1 MEKVVERRRTDRR
14 CCERRGTAQQ
24 LEEIRCEENRRSS
37 ERRKFERRSEERK
50 RIEETMRENAE
61 KRRVILED
69 IEEAYYEADL
79 NGKFVFVN
87 NAMCKILGY
96 TRNELIGQKYWCLL
110 DEPTLKTLYAAV
122 DKSYKTNEPVKML
135 DMEAIRK
142 DGAKLISETSA
153 SIIRDTEGSFIG
165 FRGISRD
172 VTKRRQMEEELKK
185 NQEELIRKNKE
196 IDENRKHIQHALER
210 LENAYEELKAS
221 QLKILQQEKMASI
234 GQLAA
239 GVAHE
244 LNNPMSF
251 ISSNLSTLDKYV
263 HRLIDFIGTQS
274 EIIESF
280 NNKTAVKKVKEK
292 RKELKLD
299 YVIKDIKGMLKESFD
314 GADRV
319 KKIVYELNCFSRMDE
334 EEYKEADINECI
346 DSAIIIVWNELKYKS
361 TLEKNYGNLP
371 LTKCYSRQI
380 NQIFVNLLINAVNSI
395 EEKGIIRIKTWC
407 EGGLIW
413 MEVSDTGGGIPHE
426 NLVKIFEPFFTTKAA
441 GKGTGLGLSITY
453 EIVQRHKGEITV
465 KSESGKGTTFIIRI
479 PVI

>member
-1 MEKVVERRRTDRR
+1 MEKLLERRKTDRR
-14 CCERRGTAQQ
+14 CCERRGIAQKP
-24 LEEIRCEENRRSS
+24 EDIRSEENRRSND
-37 ERRKFERRSEERK
+37 RRKFERRSDERK
-50 RIEETMRENAE
+50 RIEEAMRENAE

-69 IEEAYYEADL
+69 IEEAYYEADV

-87 NAMCKILGY
+87 NAMCNILGY
-96 TRNELIGQKYWCLL
+96 ARKELIGQKYGCLL
-110 DEPTLKTLYAAV
+110 DEPTLKMLYAAV
-122 DKSYKTNEPVKML
+122 DKSYKTNEPVNML

-142 DGAKLISETSA
+142 DGTKLISETSV

-172 VTKRRQMEEELKK
+172 VTKRRQMEEEL
-185 NQEELIRKNKE
+185 IRKNKE
-196 IDENRKHIQHALER
+196 IDENRKHIQLALER
-210 LENAYEELKAS
+210 LEKTYEELKAS

-251 ISSNLSTLDKYV
+251 ISSNLGTLDKYV

-280 NNKTAVKKVKEK
+280 KNKAAVKKIDEK

-299 YVIKDIKGMLKESFD
+299 YILEELKVMLKESLD
-314 GADRV
+314 GSDRV

-346 DSAIIIVWNELKYKS
+346 ESAIIIVWNELKYKT

-371 LTKCYSRQI
+371 RTKCYARQI

-395 EEKGIIRIKTWC
+395 ADKGVIKIKTWNKD
-407 EGGLIW
+407 GSIW
-413 MEVSDTGGGIPHE
+413 MEVSDTGVGIPRQ
-426 NLVKIFEPFFTTKAA
+426 NLIKIFEPFFTTKDA

-453 EIVQRHKGEITV
+453 EIVQRHKGEIAV
-465 KSESGKGTTFIIRI
+465 KSEVGRGTTFTIRI
-479 PVI
+479 PAV